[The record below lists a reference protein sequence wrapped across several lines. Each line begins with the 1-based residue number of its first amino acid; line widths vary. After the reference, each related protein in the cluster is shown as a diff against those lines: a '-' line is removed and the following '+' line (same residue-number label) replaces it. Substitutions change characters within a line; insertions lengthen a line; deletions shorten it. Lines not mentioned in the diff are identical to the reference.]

1 MASSTSSKSYFS
13 VIISIALV
21 LFMLGITGLLVL
33 KAKSISDTVKENIG
47 ITVYLR
53 DDVKDVDVKRLQ
65 KSLDASRYVK
75 TTEFVSKED
84 AAQILQADLGEDFV
98 DFLGYNPL
106 LSSIDVRMNAA
117 YAHPDSLAW
126 IESDLLKNPKIR
138 NVDYHKDLL
147 TAVNDN
153 IQKITF
159 VLVGFSIMLLF
170 VAVALINSTI
180 RLSIYSRRF
189 IIRSMQLVGA
199 TPQFITRP
207 FVIDSMV
214 NGFYGALISIALI
227 ATVVYSI
234 QNQMP
239 ELFDLNDLPLYG
251 MVMSGVITLGLF
263 ISWLSTTFAVRRYL
277 KLKTDQLYR

>member
-1 MASSTSSKSYFS
+1 MAPGSSSKSYFS

-33 KAKSISDTVKENIG
+33 KAKSISESVKENIG

-65 KSLDASRYVK
+65 KSLDASRFVK
-75 TTEFVSKED
+75 TTEFISKEE
-84 AAQILQADLGEDFV
+84 AAELLQADLGEDFV

-106 LSSIDVRMNAA
+106 LTSIDVRMNAE

-126 IESDLLKNPKIR
+126 IEADLLKNPKIQ

-147 TAVNDN
+147 TAVNEN
-153 IQKITF
+153 IQKITII
-159 VLVGFSIMLLF
+159 LVGFSVMLLF
-170 VAVALINSTI
+170 VAMALINSTI

-207 FVIDSMV
+207 FVMKSLV
-214 NGFYGALISIALI
+214 NGFYGALISVVLI
-227 ATVVYSI
+227 AMVVYSI
-234 QNQMP
+234 QKQMP
-239 ELFDLNDLPLYG
+239 EIFNIND
-251 MVMSGVITLGLF
+251 ITLYAMVIGGVVALGLI
-263 ISWLSTTFAVRRYL
+263 ISWVSTTFAVRRYL

>member
-1 MASSTSSKSYFS
+1 MASSNSGKSYFS

-33 KAKSISDTVKENIG
+33 KAKSISESVKENIG
-47 ITVYLR
+47 ITVFLR

-75 TTEFVSKED
+75 TTEFISKED
-84 AAQILQADLGEDFV
+84 AAELLQADLGEDFV

-106 LSSIDVRMNAA
+106 LTSIDVRMNAD

-126 IESDLLKNPKIR
+126 IEADLLKNPKIR

-147 TAVNDN
+147 TAVNEN
-153 IQKITF
+153 IRKITL
-159 VLVGFSIMLLF
+159 VLIGFSVMLLF
-170 VAVALINSTI
+170 VAMALINSTI
-180 RLSIYSRRF
+180 RLAIYSRRF

-199 TPQFITRP
+199 TPGFITRP
-207 FVIDSMV
+207 FVMKSIV
-214 NGFYGALISIALI
+214 NGFYGALISIVLI
-227 ATVVYSI
+227 ALVVYSI

-239 ELFDLNDLPLYG
+239 EIFDVNDIKLYA
-251 MVMSGVITLGLF
+251 MVIAGVIALGLL

-277 KLKTDQLYR
+277 RLKTDKLYR

>member
-1 MASSTSSKSYFS
+1 MASSNSSKSYFS
-13 VIISIALV
+13 VIISISLV

-33 KAKSISDTVKENIG
+33 KAKSISDSVKENIG

-65 KSLDASRYVK
+65 KSLDASRFVK
-75 TTEFVSKED
+75 TTEFISKED
-84 AAQILQADLGEDFV
+84 AAEILQADLGEDFV

-106 LSSIDVRMNAA
+106 LTSIDVRMNAE
-117 YAHPDSLAW
+117 YAHPDSLTW
-126 IESDLLKNPKIR
+126 IEADLLKNPKIR

-147 TAVNDN
+147 TAVNEN
-153 IQKITF
+153 IQKITV

-170 VAVALINSTI
+170 VAMALINSTI

-199 TPQFITRP
+199 TPQFIMRP
-207 FVIDSMV
+207 FVMKSIV
-214 NGFYGALISIALI
+214 NGFYGALISIVLMAV
-227 ATVVYSI
+227 VVYSI
-234 QNQMP
+234 QKQMP
-239 ELFDLNDLPLYG
+239 EIFGIDDVTLYA
-251 MVMSGVITLGLF
+251 MVIGGVIGLGLF

>member
-1 MASSTSSKSYFS
+1 MASSNSSKSYFS
-13 VIISIALV
+13 VIISISLV

-33 KAKSISDTVKENIG
+33 KAKSISKSVKENIG

-65 KSLDASRYVK
+65 KSLDASRFVK
-75 TTEFVSKED
+75 TTEFISKED
-84 AAQILQADLGEDFV
+84 AAELLQADLGEDFV

-106 LSSIDVRMNAA
+106 LTSIDVRMNAE

-126 IESDLLKNPKIR
+126 IEADLLKNPKIR

-147 TAVNDN
+147 TAVNEN
-153 IQKITF
+153 INKITI
-159 VLVGFSIMLLF
+159 VMVGFSVMLLF
-170 VAVALINSTI
+170 VAIALINSTI

-207 FVIDSMV
+207 FVMKSLV
-214 NGFYGALISIALI
+214 NGFYGALISILLI
-227 ATVVYSI
+227 ALVVYSI

-239 ELFDLNDLPLYG
+239 ELFNINDITLYA
-251 MVMSGVITLGLF
+251 MVIGGVIALGLL
-263 ISWLSTTFAVRRYL
+263 ISWVSTTFAVRRYL

>member
-1 MASSTSSKSYFS
+1 M
-13 VIISIALV
+13 

-33 KAKSISDTVKENIG
+33 KAKSISESVKENIG

-65 KSLDASRYVK
+65 KSLDASRFVK
-75 TTEFVSKED
+75 TTEFISKED
-84 AAQILQADLGEDFV
+84 AAEILQADLGEDFV

-106 LSSIDVRMNAA
+106 LTSIDVRMNAE

-126 IESDLLKNPKIR
+126 IEADLLKNPKIR

-147 TAVNDN
+147 TAVNEN
-153 IQKITF
+153 IKKITI
-159 VLVGFSIMLLF
+159 VLVGFSVMLLF
-170 VAVALINSTI
+170 VAMALINSTI

-207 FVIDSMV
+207 FVMKSLV
-214 NGFYGALISIALI
+214 NGFYGALISIVLI
-227 ATVVYSI
+227 ALVVYSI
-234 QNQMP
+234 QKQMP
-239 ELFDLNDLPLYG
+239 EIFGINDISLYA
-251 MVMSGVITLGLF
+251 MVGGGVIGLGLF

>member
-1 MASSTSSKSYFS
+1 MASSNSSKSYFS

-33 KAKSISDTVKENIG
+33 KAKSISESVKENIG

-65 KSLDASRYVK
+65 KSLDASRFVK
-75 TTEFVSKED
+75 TTEFISKED
-84 AAQILQADLGEDFV
+84 AAEILQADLGEDFV

-106 LSSIDVRMNAA
+106 LTSIDVRMNAE

-126 IESDLLKNPKIR
+126 IETDLLKNPKIR

-147 TAVNDN
+147 TAVNEN
-153 IQKITF
+153 IKKITI
-159 VLVGFSIMLLF
+159 VLVGFSVMLLF
-170 VAVALINSTI
+170 VAMALINSTI

-207 FVIDSMV
+207 FVMKSLV
-214 NGFYGALISIALI
+214 NGLYGALISIVLI
-227 ATVVYSI
+227 ALVVYSI
-234 QNQMP
+234 QQQMP
-239 ELFDLNDLPLYG
+239 EIFNIND
-251 MVMSGVITLGLF
+251 ITLYVMVIGGVVALGLL
-263 ISWLSTTFAVRRYL
+263 ISWVSTTFAVRRYL

>member
-1 MASSTSSKSYFS
+1 MASSKSSKSYFS

-33 KAKSISDTVKENIG
+33 KAKSISESVKENIG
-47 ITVYLR
+47 VTVYLR
-53 DDVKDVDVKRLQ
+53 DDVKDVDIKRLQ
-65 KSLDASRYVK
+65 KSLDASRFVK
-75 TTEFVSKED
+75 TTEFISKDD
-84 AAQILQADLGEDFV
+84 AAKILQSDLGEDFV

-106 LSSIDVRMNAA
+106 LTSIDVRLNSA
-117 YAHPDSLAW
+117 YAHPDSLSW
-126 IESDLLKNPKIR
+126 IETDLLKNPKIR

-147 TAVNDN
+147 TAVNEN
-153 IQKITF
+153 IQKIT
-159 VLVGFSIMLLF
+159 LILIGFSLLLLF
-170 VAVALINSTI
+170 VAMALINSTI

-207 FVIDSMV
+207 FVFKSLI
-214 NGFYGALISIALI
+214 NGFYGALISIVLI
-227 ATVVYSI
+227 ALVVYSI
-234 QNQMP
+234 QKQMP
-239 ELFDLNDLPLYG
+239 EIFGINDISLYA
-251 MVMSGVITLGLF
+251 MVFGGVITLGLF

>member
-1 MASSTSSKSYFS
+1 MASSNSSKSYFS

-33 KAKSISDTVKENIG
+33 KAKSISESVKENIG

-65 KSLDASRYVK
+65 KSLDASRFVK
-75 TTEFVSKED
+75 TTEFISKED
-84 AAQILQADLGEDFV
+84 AAEILQADLGEDFV

-106 LSSIDVRMNAA
+106 LTSIDVRMNAE

-126 IESDLLKNPKIR
+126 IEADLLKNPKIR

-147 TAVNDN
+147 TAVNEN
-153 IQKITF
+153 IQKITL
-159 VLVGFSIMLLF
+159 VLVGFSVMLLF
-170 VAVALINSTI
+170 VAMALINSTI

-207 FVIDSMV
+207 FVMKSIV
-214 NGFYGALISIALI
+214 NGFYGALISIVLI
-227 ATVVYSI
+227 ALVVYSI
-234 QNQMP
+234 QKQMP
-239 ELFDLNDLPLYG
+239 EIFGINDISLYATVIG
-251 MVMSGVITLGLF
+251 GVIGLGLL

>member
-1 MASSTSSKSYFS
+1 MASSNSSKSYFS

-33 KAKSISDTVKENIG
+33 KAKSISESVKENIG

-65 KSLDASRYVK
+65 KSLDASRFVK
-75 TTEFVSKED
+75 TTEFISKED
-84 AAQILQADLGEDFV
+84 AAIILQADLGEDFV

-106 LSSIDVRMNAA
+106 LTSIDVRMNAE

-126 IESDLLKNPKIR
+126 IEADLLKNPKIR

-147 TAVNDN
+147 AAVNEN
-153 IQKITF
+153 IRKITF
-159 VLVGFSIMLLF
+159 ILIGFSIMLLF
-170 VAVALINSTI
+170 VAMALINSTI

-199 TPQFITRP
+199 TPGFITKP
-207 FVIDSMV
+207 FVMKSIL
-214 NGFYGALISIALI
+214 NGFYGALISIVLMAL
-227 ATVVYSI
+227 VVYSI
-234 QNQMP
+234 QKQMP
-239 ELFDLNDLPLYG
+239 EIFDINDIQLYA
-251 MVMSGVITLGLF
+251 MVIAGVIILGLL

-277 KLKTDQLYR
+277 RLKTDQLYK

>member
-1 MASSTSSKSYFS
+1 MASSNSGKSYFS

-33 KAKSISDTVKENIG
+33 KAKSISESVKENIG

-75 TTEFVSKED
+75 TTEFISKED
-84 AAQILQADLGEDFV
+84 AAEILQADLGEDFV

-106 LSSIDVRMNAA
+106 LTSIDVRMNSD

-126 IESDLLKNPKIR
+126 IEADLLKNPKIR

-147 TAVNDN
+147 TAVNEN
-153 IQKITF
+153 IRKITL
-159 VLVGFSIMLLF
+159 VLIGFSVMLLF
-170 VAVALINSTI
+170 VAMALINSTI
-180 RLSIYSRRF
+180 RLAIYSRRF

-199 TPQFITRP
+199 TPSFITKP
-207 FVIDSMV
+207 FVMKSIV
-214 NGFYGALISIALI
+214 NGFYGALISIVLI
-227 ATVVYSI
+227 ALVVYSI

-239 ELFDLNDLPLYG
+239 ELFDVNDIKLYA
-251 MVMSGVITLGLF
+251 MVIGGVIALGLL

-277 KLKTDQLYR
+277 RLKTDQLYR

>member
-1 MASSTSSKSYFS
+1 MASSNSSKSYFS
-13 VIISIALV
+13 VIISISLV

-33 KAKSISDTVKENIG
+33 KAKSISKSVKENIG

-65 KSLDASRYVK
+65 KSLDASRFVK
-75 TTEFVSKED
+75 TTEFISKED
-84 AAQILQADLGEDFV
+84 AAELLQADLGEDFV
-98 DFLGYNPL
+98 QFLGYNPL
-106 LSSIDVRMNAA
+106 LTSIDVRMNAE

-126 IESDLLKNPKIR
+126 IEADLLKNPKIR

-147 TAVNDN
+147 TAVNEN
-153 IQKITF
+153 INKITI
-159 VLVGFSIMLLF
+159 VMVGFSVMLLF
-170 VAVALINSTI
+170 VAIALINSTI

-207 FVIDSMV
+207 FVMKSLV
-214 NGFYGALISIALI
+214 NGFYGALISILLI
-227 ATVVYSI
+227 ALVVYSI

-239 ELFDLNDLPLYG
+239 ELFNINDITLYA
-251 MVMSGVITLGLF
+251 MVIGGVIALGLL
-263 ISWLSTTFAVRRYL
+263 ISWVSTTFAVRRYL

>member
-1 MASSTSSKSYFS
+1 MASSNSSKSYFS
-13 VIISIALV
+13 VIISISLV

-33 KAKSISDTVKENIG
+33 KAKSISKSVKENIG

-65 KSLDASRYVK
+65 KSLDASRFVK
-75 TTEFVSKED
+75 TTEFISKEE
-84 AAQILQADLGEDFV
+84 AAEILQADLGEDFV

-106 LSSIDVRMNAA
+106 LTSIDVRMNAE

-126 IESDLLKNPKIR
+126 IEADLLKNPKIR

-147 TAVNDN
+147 TAVNEN
-153 IQKITF
+153 INKITI
-159 VLVGFSIMLLF
+159 VMVGFSVMLLF
-170 VAVALINSTI
+170 VAIALINSTI

-207 FVIDSMV
+207 FVMKSLV
-214 NGFYGALISIALI
+214 NGFYGALISILLI
-227 ATVVYSI
+227 ALVVYSI

-239 ELFDLNDLPLYG
+239 ELFNINDITLYA
-251 MVMSGVITLGLF
+251 MVIGGVIALGLL
-263 ISWLSTTFAVRRYL
+263 ISWVSTTFAVRRYL